1 MDLAGC
7 APSVPYATIRDIV
20 AEELGK
26 PVDAVFESI
35 DPVPLASASVA
46 QVHAAVLRGSR
57 KNVVI
62 KVLKPDVTDVL
73 AADLSFIYIASR
85 VLTFLN
91 PELSRLSLAEIV
103 GDIRSSMMDEVDF
116 NKEASNIVAF
126 QNYLEA
132 AGITNV
138 AQLPALT
145 DAQLKAAGIKIVGH
159 RKRLLTAAKAFGGA

>member
-1 MDLAGC
+1 MEWHFLNEIDEKN
-7 APSVPYATIRDIV
+7 P
-20 AEELGK
+20 
-26 PVDAVFESI
+26 AV
-35 DPVPLASASVA
+35 

-57 KNVVI
+57 KDVVI

-91 PELSRLSLAEIV
+91 PELSRLSLTEIV

-132 AGITNV
+132 AGITGAV
-138 AQLPALT
+138 APYVYKEASSTKVLT
-145 DAQLKAAGIKIVGH
+145 LE
-159 RKRLLTAAKAFGGA
+159 RLYGSPLTARG